1 MVDVHLHKIERMIW
15 LGEQRGC
22 LTDWLTQR
30 WVITTGR
37 KISLTEYPWLEG
49 PIGKTRRIGS
59 DFFVNYARETD
70 ATIQPGD
77 GILPSID
84 ALRSEGVDTTRIQPL
99 VREFYEHTNKYSL
112 DAWSEWSG
120 VFAPFG
126 RSLFWLFSKRLQQLN
141 VPQHSLDTARGMES
155 SVSYLNEARTGRFLF
170 ASWVRR
176 LIATGDVIY
185 AGAYST
191 IRLPGYDDPCVK
203 VTFPLPNGNAIVVMR
218 PQLTE
223 SKGLKLISAGQE
235 FGEPGFYF
243 TVHRKKSGIWARYVR
258 AMQESID
265 VYRGIDGVCRADH
278 VLRLF
283 GKVFLRLHY
292 AIRPAATDQADR

>member
-1 MVDVHLHKIERMIW
+1 MIW
-15 LGEQRGC
+15 LGNERGC
-22 LTDWLTQR
+22 LTDWITQR
-30 WVITTGR
+30 WVIATGR
-37 KISLTEYPWLEG
+37 KISLAEYPWLEG
-49 PIGKTRRIGS
+49 PIGKTGRIGS
-59 DFFVNYARETD
+59 DFFMKFALETG
-70 ATIQPGD
+70 ATIKPGD

-84 ALRSEGVDTTRIQPL
+84 TLRSETVDTTRIEHL
-99 VREFYEHTNKYSL
+99 VRDFYENTNKYSL

-126 RSLFWLFSKRLQQLN
+126 RLVFWLFSKRLQQLN

-155 SVSYLNEARTGRFLF
+155 AVSYLNDATTGRLLF
-170 ASWVRR
+170 ASWVRK
-176 LIATGDVIY
+176 LVATGDVIY

-191 IRLPGYDDPCVK
+191 IRLPGHDTPCVK
-203 VTFPLPNGNAIVVMR
+203 VTFPLPNGNAIVIMR
-218 PQLTE
+218 PQQTTFN
-223 SKGLKLISAGQE
+223 GLRLVSAGQE

-243 TVHRKKSGIWARYVR
+243 TVHRKKSRIWARYVR

-265 VYRGIDGVCRADH
+265 VYCGLDGVCRADH

-292 AIRPAATDQADR
+292 AMRPTLAD